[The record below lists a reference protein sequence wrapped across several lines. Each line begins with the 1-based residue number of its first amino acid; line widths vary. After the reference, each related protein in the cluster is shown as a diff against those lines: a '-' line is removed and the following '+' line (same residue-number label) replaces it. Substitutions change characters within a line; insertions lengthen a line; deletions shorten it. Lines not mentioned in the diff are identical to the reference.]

1 MVSENTTSGEEAA
14 SYYTESNY
22 HQPPQARG
30 HFASSVAFSFRGK
43 YYNAAGAQNN
53 WVGGP
58 YRRIA
63 DICASITG
71 VS

>member
-30 HFASSVAFSFRGK
+30 HFASSVAFSLG
-43 YYNAAGAQNN
+43 
-53 WVGGP
+53 
-58 YRRIA
+58 
-63 DICASITG
+63 ASITTLRG
-71 VS
+71 RRTTGLVALIEE